1 MMIKWP
7 RMASKIPE
15 GTRGSAKIE
24 HFTVSPADAS
34 RSKLRALL
42 NNRSHMMLCPGRHA
56 RLLVDGELVMSDTM
70 MEKDSNRRLIEKA
83 RGHVLIGGLGLG
95 MVIWPLLAKRP
106 RLHSLLVLEK
116 NPDVIALVA
125 PHLPKDSRLVIVEVD
140 VFRWS
145 PPRIR
150 RFDTIYFDIWPDICK
165 TNIGEAAGLWE
176 RARAWK
182 TPGGW
187 IGDWD
192 TEVRRL
198 EERSF
203 RKENTIDTSFELI

>member
-1 MMIKWP
+1 MIKWP

-42 NNRSHMMLCPGRHA
+42 DNRSHMMLCPGRHA

-95 MVIWPLLAKRP
+95 MVIWPLLA
-106 RLHSLLVLEK
+106 
-116 NPDVIALVA
+116 
-125 PHLPKDSRLVIVEVD
+125 
-140 VFRWS
+140 
-145 PPRIR
+145 
-150 RFDTIYFDIWPDICK
+150 
-165 TNIGEAAGLWE
+165 
-176 RARAWK
+176 
-182 TPGGW
+182 
-187 IGDWD
+187 
-192 TEVRRL
+192 
-198 EERSF
+198 
-203 RKENTIDTSFELI
+203 